1 MKKKVLSL
9 MASGLL
15 MLPMV
20 GCNAN
25 LSVGGK
31 EIFNF
36 NDTQPE
42 QYEEYQYE
50 QEDEVIKDEIL
61 ARLLVGEYTLYI
73 NEDEYVYNTEEVL
86 KALYDGNPQY
96 KVEKYVGTQYSVQV
110 SDVDNKNFVTFLV
123 DEIKEDIAIAE
134 FNHNGEFF
142 EGQDAS
148 DNLSYVIYSELF
160 NEEDATLTKKQYTT
174 KEDTKKEQEKE
185 NIAKEEK
192 KRKKLDTVCAYCQ
205 KQMYEDMLS
214 SSHEDSFC
222 SVNCQ
227 DKWYQ
232 EQREMNE
239 NKYNCLWC
247 NGAMNQYQYDTYGGC
262 CSELCAVQY
271 EGMIYENAERN
282 GEVGGQT
289 LCGWCEIPIPDDQC
303 FCSKECKNM
312 HEEYYNN

>member
-1 MKKKVLSL
+1 M
-9 MASGLL
+9 
-15 MLPMV
+15 
-20 GCNAN
+20 
-25 LSVGGK
+25 
-31 EIFNF
+31 
-36 NDTQPE
+36 
-42 QYEEYQYE
+42 
-50 QEDEVIKDEIL
+50 
-61 ARLLVGEYTLYI
+61 
-73 NEDEYVYNTEEVL
+73 L

-96 KVEKYVGTQYSVQV
+96 KVEKYMDSQCSVQV
-110 SDVDNKNFVTFLV
+110 SDVNGNNFVTFLV
-123 DEIKEDIAIAE
+123 DEVKEDIAIVE

-148 DNLSYVIYSELF
+148 DALSYVIYSELF
-160 NEEDATLTKKQYTT
+160 NEEDATLTKKHHTT
-174 KEDTKKEQEKE
+174 KEESSKEKE
-185 NIAKEEK
+185 KTVEEEKKEEK

-205 KQMYEDMLS
+205 EQMYEDMLN

-232 EQREMNE
+232 EQREINE

-271 EGMIYENAERN
+271 EGMVYENAERN
-282 GEVGGQT
+282 GEVGGET
-289 LCGWCEIPIPDDQC
+289 LCGWCHKDIPDDQC